1 MTKKTRLL
9 LLLFYHSLVSVQS
22 LLAVDNS
29 ERSTYQTLKKLRQA
43 QYIKPH
49 QLTYKVNG
57 RPIKENSYVI
67 TLEGIRALK
76 REKDLPRAYYPELI
90 QALEIP
96 TSLNIV
102 GSGNSHQR
110 LSEYLGKSRASVFS
124 ALMGAR
130 FSPLYLYK
138 GAEIP
143 NSLGSLVSE
152 AAGKLA
158 DPEPDLQPQ
167 SPYRFVSYDHI
178 LEELIKR
185 GLYDAQYRLGREVG
199 IIKSSNR
206 SLLLYAGSERGLGWS
221 KWHLK
226 CELPAYYKY
235 MEEVANK
242 SLNREAYAAIL
253 FPSPKIFSDI
263 FTDKRSKRKESGKL
277 GDHIDKLYAF
287 PESQAGIANAKDW
300 LDYGEGLTESLISA
314 AIEQGAYEK
323 NDKRL
328 FPLKLRGQDVYIS
341 PYLSYS
347 DLEELKGISSPFRIL
362 CQPWQ
367 EAYYRRIMPDKAYD
381 HLYI

>member
-1 MTKKTRLL
+1 MTKESRLL
-9 LLLFYHSLVSVQS
+9 LLLFYHSLVSVHS
-22 LLAVDNS
+22 LLAIDNS
-29 ERSTYQTLKKLRQA
+29 ERSTYQTLKRLRQA

-49 QLTYKVNG
+49 QLEYKVNG
-57 RPIKENSYVI
+57 RPIKESSYVI

-76 REKDLPRAYYPELI
+76 RERDLPRSYYPELI
-90 QALEIP
+90 QALEVP

-110 LSEYLGKSRASVFS
+110 LSEYLSKSRVSVF
-124 ALMGAR
+124 AAIMGAR
-130 FSPLYLYK
+130 FSPLYLYT
-138 GAEIP
+138 GREIP

-152 AAGKLA
+152 AAGKLG
-158 DPEPDLQPQ
+158 DPVPDLQPQ
-167 SPYRFVSYDHI
+167 SSYQFVSYDHI
-178 LEELIKR
+178 LEELISR
-185 GLYDAQYRLGREVG
+185 GLYDAQYRLGREAG
-199 IIKSSNR
+199 ILKSSER
-206 SLLLYAGSERGLGWS
+206 SLLLYTGSERGLGWS

-235 MEEVANK
+235 TEEIANEP
-242 SLNREAYAAIL
+242 LNREAYAAIL

-263 FTDKRSKRKESGKL
+263 FTDKRSRRKESGKL

-314 AIEQGAYEK
+314 AIDQGAYEK
-323 NDKRL
+323 NNKRL
-328 FPLKLRGQDVYIS
+328 FRLKHKGQDVYIS

-347 DLEELKGISSPFRIL
+347 DLEQLKEISSPYRIL

-367 EAYYRRIMPDKAYD
+367 EVYYRRIMPDKAYD